1 MLEGAKL
8 LITGGAGFIGTK
20 LAERLID
27 KNRIRVLDL
36 LRRNA
41 LADTDL
47 GSHENLELIKGDVR
61 DPAAVSKAMKGVTHV
76 VHLASIAG
84 VDTVMQNPLTT
95 MEVCLKGTFN
105 ALEAALDE
113 PAIERFVDFST
124 SEVFGSLAYNVSE
137 GDVTSLGAVGEA
149 RWTYAVSKLATE
161 HLCHVMHQKKDLP
174 AVTVRPF
181 NIFGP
186 GQVGE
191 GAIHHFVLRALAG
204 DEITVHNDGN
214 QIRAWCYIDDLID
227 GLLLTLTEPAAIGN
241 AFNIGNP
248 RTALTVYNLA
258 QLIVRMTGSAAKIV
272 HVDWPYAD
280 VELRIPDITRARELL
295 GFAPRFDLEQGL
307 ERTIA
312 WYKSAPDAG
321 GPSTEVSSS

>member
-1 MLEGAKL
+1 MLEGAHIL
-8 LITGGAGFIGTK
+8 VTGGAGFIGTS
-20 LAERLID
+20 LASRLID
-27 KNRIRVLDL
+27 KNRIRALDVLH
-36 LRRNA
+36 RNA

-47 GSHENLELIKGDVR
+47 IDHVNLELVEGDVR
-61 DPAAVSKAMKGVTHV
+61 DFDQVRAAMEDITHV

-84 VDTVMQNPLTT
+84 VDTVMNNARLT
-95 MEVCLKGTFN
+95 MEVSLKGTFN
-105 ALEAALDE
+105 ALEAALE
-113 PAIERFVDFST
+113 QGGVQRFVDFST
-124 SEVFGSLAYNVSE
+124 SEVFGSYAYRASE

-161 HLCHVMHQKKDLP
+161 HLCHVMHREEGLP

-191 GAIHHFVLRALAG
+191 GAIHHFIVRALRG
-204 DEITVHNDGN
+204 EQLTVHNDGN

-227 GLLLTLTEPAAIGN
+227 GLLLTLERPEAVGQ

-258 QLIVRMTGSAAKIV
+258 QLIVRMTGSQSEIV
-272 HVDWPYAD
+272 HVDWPYPD
-280 VELRIPDITRARELL
+280 VELRVPDISRAREQL

-307 ERTIA
+307 KRTIG
-312 WYKSAPDAG
+312 WYDKTLDGAD
-321 GPSTEVSSS
+321 